1 MSKQGFDLTG
11 YTADEIK
18 NSGFNIVSTVWNED
32 NPDADEDKRKKFVKK
47 FFNAYRNRPSIKK
60 GNPSK
65 TIPDPLV
72 AELATIRINNQY
84 NNKEITKLHRA
95 SMASENLIGALLE
108 EYIAINTIDK
118 GWANCWG
125 STILATDF
133 VSIRGERLQIKN
145 KTNTENSSSNKIRV
159 GTNIDV

>member
-60 GNPSK
+60 
-65 TIPDPLV
+65 
-72 AELATIRINNQY
+72 
-84 NNKEITKLHRA
+84 
-95 SMASENLIGALLE
+95 
-108 EYIAINTIDK
+108 
-118 GWANCWG
+118 
-125 STILATDF
+125 
-133 VSIRGERLQIKN
+133 
-145 KTNTENSSSNKIRV
+145 
-159 GTNIDV
+159 